1 MKKFLIFIV
10 IIAAIAIALMA
21 TTPDKQQHHD
31 TIKEVLSRAVNAE
44 LRDNNIAG
52 AVASIGSV
60 FAINAVDEFLNRSLL
75 IRDHRFYN
83 LGVIDY
89 DGEFQMVSVGVFNHV
104 YTFDE
109 NQARELIKTKIKDL
123 IHL

>member
-1 MKKFLIFIV
+1 MKKFLIFIG

-44 LRDNNIAG
+44 LRDNNIDG

-60 FAINAVDEFLNRSLL
+60 FAMNAVDEFLNRSLL

-83 LGVIDY
+83 IGVIDY

-109 NQARELIKTKIKDL
+109 NQARELIKAKIKDL

>member
-1 MKKFLIFIV
+1 MKKFLIFIG

-44 LRDNNIAG
+44 LRDNNIEG
-52 AVASIGSV
+52 PVASIGSV
-60 FAINAVDEFLNRSLL
+60 FAMNAVDEFLNRSLL

-83 LGVIDY
+83 IGVIDY
-89 DGEFQMVSVGVFNHV
+89 NGEFQMVSVGVFNHV

-109 NQARELIKTKIKDL
+109 DQAREFIKTKKKDL
-123 IHL
+123 I

>member
-1 MKKFLIFIV
+1 MKKFLIFIG
-10 IIAAIAIALMA
+10 IIATIAIALMA

-44 LRDNNIAG
+44 LRDNNIGG

-60 FAINAVDEFLNRSLL
+60 FAMNAVDEFLNRSLL

-83 LGVIDY
+83 IGVIDY

>member
-1 MKKFLIFIV
+1 MKKFLIFIG
-10 IIAAIAIALMA
+10 IIAVIAIALMA

-44 LRDNNIAG
+44 LRDNNIDG

-83 LGVIDY
+83 IGVIDY

>member
-1 MKKFLIFIV
+1 MKKFLIFIG

-21 TTPDKQQHHD
+21 TAPDKQQHHD

-44 LRDNNIAG
+44 LRDNNIDG

-60 FAINAVDEFLNRSLL
+60 FAMNAVDEFLNRSLL

-83 LGVIDY
+83 IGVIDY

>member
-1 MKKFLIFIV
+1 MKKFLIFIG

-44 LRDNNIAG
+44 LRDNNIDG
-52 AVASIGSV
+52 PVASIGSV
-60 FAINAVDEFLNRSLL
+60 FAMNAVDEFLNRSLL

-83 LGVIDY
+83 IGVIDY
-89 DGEFQMVSVGVFNHV
+89 NGEFQMVSVGVFNHV

-109 NQARELIKTKIKDL
+109 DQAREFIKTKIKDL
-123 IHL
+123 I

>member
-1 MKKFLIFIV
+1 MKKFLIFIG

-44 LRDNNIAG
+44 LRDNNIDG

-60 FAINAVDEFLNRSLL
+60 FAMNAVDEFLNRSLL

-83 LGVIDY
+83 IGVIDY

-109 NQARELIKTKIKDL
+109 DQAREFIKTKIKDL
-123 IHL
+123 I

>member
-1 MKKFLIFIV
+1 MKKFLVFIG

-31 TIKEVLSRAVNAE
+31 TIKEVLSKAVNAE
-44 LRDNNIAG
+44 LRDNNIEG
-52 AVASIGSV
+52 PVASIGSV
-60 FAINAVDEFLNRSLL
+60 FAMNAVDEFLNRSLL

-83 LGVIDY
+83 IGVIDY
-89 DGEFQMVSVGVFNHV
+89 NGEFQMVSVGVFNHV

-109 NQARELIKTKIKDL
+109 DQAREFIKTKIKDL
-123 IHL
+123 I

>member
-1 MKKFLIFIV
+1 MKKFLIFIG

-44 LRDNNIAG
+44 LRDNNIEG
-52 AVASIGSV
+52 PVASIGSV
-60 FAINAVDEFLNRSLL
+60 FAMNAVDEFLNRSLL

-83 LGVIDY
+83 IGVIDY
-89 DGEFQMVSVGVFNHV
+89 NGEFQMVSVGMFNHV
-104 YTFDE
+104 YSFDE
-109 NQARELIKTKIKDL
+109 DQAREFIKTKIKDL
-123 IHL
+123 I

>member
-1 MKKFLIFIV
+1 MKKFLIFIG
-10 IIAAIAIALMA
+10 IIVVIAIALMA

-44 LRDNNIAG
+44 LRDNNIDG

-60 FAINAVDEFLNRSLL
+60 FAMNAVDEFLNRSLL

-83 LGVIDY
+83 IGVIDY

-104 YTFDE
+104 YTVDE

>member
-1 MKKFLIFIV
+1 MKKFLIFIG
-10 IIAAIAIALMA
+10 IIAVIAIALMA

-44 LRDNNIAG
+44 LRNNNIDG

-60 FAINAVDEFLNRSLL
+60 FAMNAVDEFLNRSLL

-83 LGVIDY
+83 IGVIDY

>member
-1 MKKFLIFIV
+1 MKKFLIFIG

-21 TTPDKQQHHD
+21 TTPSKQQHHD

-44 LRDNNIAG
+44 LRDNNIEG
-52 AVASIGSV
+52 PVASIGSV

-83 LGVIDY
+83 IGVIDY
-89 DGEFQMVSVGVFNHV
+89 NGEFQMVSVGVFNHV

-109 NQARELIKTKIKDL
+109 DQARELIKTKIKDL

>member
-1 MKKFLIFIV
+1 MKKFLVFIG

-44 LRDNNIAG
+44 LRDNNIDG
-52 AVASIGSV
+52 PVASIGSV
-60 FAINAVDEFLNRSLL
+60 FAMNAVDEFLNRSLL

-83 LGVIDY
+83 IGVIDY
-89 DGEFQMVSVGVFNHV
+89 NGEFQMVSVGVFNHV

-109 NQARELIKTKIKDL
+109 DQAREFIKTKIKDL
-123 IHL
+123 I

>member
-1 MKKFLIFIV
+1 MKKFLIFIG
-10 IIAAIAIALMA
+10 IIAAIAIALMV

-44 LRDNNIAG
+44 LRDNNIDG

-60 FAINAVDEFLNRSLL
+60 FAMNAVDEFLNRSLL

-83 LGVIDY
+83 IGVIDY

>member
-1 MKKFLIFIV
+1 MKKFLIFIG

-44 LRDNNIAG
+44 LRDNNIDG

-60 FAINAVDEFLNRSLL
+60 FAMNAVDEFLNRSLL

-83 LGVIDY
+83 IGVIDY

-109 NQARELIKTKIKDL
+109 NQTRELIKTKIKDL

>member
-1 MKKFLIFIV
+1 MKKFLIFIG

-44 LRDNNIAG
+44 LRDNNIDG

-60 FAINAVDEFLNRSLL
+60 FAMNAVDEFLNRSLL

-83 LGVIDY
+83 IGVIDY
-89 DGEFQMVSVGVFNHV
+89 DCEFQMVSVGVFNHV

>member
-1 MKKFLIFIV
+1 MKKFLVFIG

-44 LRDNNIAG
+44 LRDNNIEG
-52 AVASIGSV
+52 PVASIGSV
-60 FAINAVDEFLNRSLL
+60 FAMNAVDEFLNRSLL

-83 LGVIDY
+83 IGVIDY
-89 DGEFQMVSVGVFNHV
+89 NGEFQMVSVGVFNHV

-109 NQARELIKTKIKDL
+109 DQAREFIKTKIKDL
-123 IHL
+123 I

>member
-1 MKKFLIFIV
+1 MKKFLIFIG

-31 TIKEVLSRAVNAE
+31 TIKEVLSRVVNAE
-44 LRDNNIAG
+44 LRDNNIDG

-60 FAINAVDEFLNRSLL
+60 FAMNAVDEFLNRSLL

-83 LGVIDY
+83 IGVIDY
-89 DGEFQMVSVGVFNHV
+89 NGEFQMVSVGVFNHV

-109 NQARELIKTKIKDL
+109 DQAREFIKTKIKDL
-123 IHL
+123 I

>member
-1 MKKFLIFIV
+1 MKKFLIFIG
-10 IIAAIAIALMA
+10 IIAAIAFALMA

-44 LRDNNIAG
+44 LRDNNIDG

-60 FAINAVDEFLNRSLL
+60 FAMNAVDEFLNRSLL

-83 LGVIDY
+83 IGVIDY

>member
-1 MKKFLIFIV
+1 MKKFLIFIG

-44 LRDNNIAG
+44 LRDNNIEG
-52 AVASIGSV
+52 PVASIGSV
-60 FAINAVDEFLNRSLL
+60 FAMNAVDEFLNRSLL

-83 LGVIDY
+83 IGVIDY
-89 DGEFQMVSVGVFNHV
+89 NGEFQMVSVGVFNHV

-109 NQARELIKTKIKDL
+109 DQAREFIKTKIKDL
-123 IHL
+123 I

>member
-1 MKKFLIFIV
+1 MKKFLIFIG

-44 LRDNNIAG
+44 MRDNNIEG
-52 AVASIGSV
+52 PVASIGSV
-60 FAINAVDEFLNRSLL
+60 FAMNAVDEFLNRSLL

-83 LGVIDY
+83 IGVIDY
-89 DGEFQMVSVGVFNHV
+89 NGEFQMVSVGVFNHV

-109 NQARELIKTKIKDL
+109 DQAREFIKTKIKDL
-123 IHL
+123 I

>member
-1 MKKFLIFIV
+1 MKKFLIFIG

-21 TTPDKQQHHD
+21 TTPSKQQHHD

-44 LRDNNIAG
+44 LRDNNIEG
-52 AVASIGSV
+52 PVASIGSV

-83 LGVIDY
+83 IGMIDY
-89 DGEFQMVSVGVFNHV
+89 NGEFQMVSVGVFNHV

-109 NQARELIKTKIKDL
+109 DQARELIKTKIKDL

>member
-1 MKKFLIFIV
+1 MKKFLIFIG

-44 LRDNNIAG
+44 LRDNNIEG
-52 AVASIGSV
+52 SVASIGSV
-60 FAINAVDEFLNRSLL
+60 FAMNAVDEFLNRSLL

-83 LGVIDY
+83 IGVIDY
-89 DGEFQMVSVGVFNHV
+89 NGEFQMVSVGVFNHV

-109 NQARELIKTKIKDL
+109 DQAREFIKTKIKDL
-123 IHL
+123 I

>member
-1 MKKFLIFIV
+1 MKKFLIFIG

-44 LRDNNIAG
+44 LRDNSIDG

-60 FAINAVDEFLNRSLL
+60 FAMNAVDEFLNRSLL

-83 LGVIDY
+83 IGVIDY

>member
-1 MKKFLIFIV
+1 MKKVLIFIG

-44 LRDNNIAG
+44 LRDNNIEG
-52 AVASIGSV
+52 PVASIGSV
-60 FAINAVDEFLNRSLL
+60 FAMNAVDEFLNRSLL

-83 LGVIDY
+83 IGVIDY
-89 DGEFQMVSVGVFNHV
+89 NGEFQMVSVGVFNHI

-109 NQARELIKTKIKDL
+109 DQAREFIKTKIKDL
-123 IHL
+123 I

>member
-1 MKKFLIFIV
+1 MKKFLIFIG

-44 LRDNNIAG
+44 LRDNKIDG

-60 FAINAVDEFLNRSLL
+60 FAMNAVDEFLNRSLL

-83 LGVIDY
+83 IGVIDY

>member
-1 MKKFLIFIV
+1 MKKFLIFIG

-44 LRDNNIAG
+44 LRDNNIDG

-60 FAINAVDEFLNRSLL
+60 FAMNAVDEFLNRSLL

-83 LGVIDY
+83 IGVIDY

-109 NQARELIKTKIKDL
+109 NQARELIETKIKDL

>member
-1 MKKFLIFIV
+1 MKKFLIFIG

-44 LRDNNIAG
+44 LRDNNIDG

-60 FAINAVDEFLNRSLL
+60 FAMNAVDEFLNRSLL

-83 LGVIDY
+83 IGVIDY
-89 DGEFQMVSVGVFNHV
+89 NGEFQMVSVGVFNHV

-109 NQARELIKTKIKDL
+109 DQAREFIKTKIKDL
-123 IHL
+123 I